1 MDLSTVLNA
10 SEVIGI
16 SRLGSGKYNLVRF
29 EVLESVVTVDGQ
41 NYTATVSS
49 GKLTIA
55 VTKRARFISTVTEKG
70 RSKVI
75 DEVTPDSKTTDV
87 DEALLVLSSVEKNDE
102 SSHESIVNKVVSEVS
117 GHAGKLKVNRIIIHP
132 FARAIIH
139 PFAHLFADL
148 SKPETALEVLKLS
161 EEGLIQC
168 GFEVIRTP
176 FGWFNSLELKAKGH
190 PLSRVARV
198 ISNS

>member
-1 MDLSTVLNA
+1 MLH
-10 SEVIGI
+10 
-16 SRLGSGKYNLVRF
+16 
-29 EVLESVVTVDGQ
+29 VD
-41 NYTATVSS
+41 
-49 GKLTIA
+49 
-55 VTKRARFISTVTEKG
+55 RFISTVSEKG

-75 DEVTPDSKTTDV
+75 EEVTPDSRTTDV
-87 DEALLVLSSVEKNDE
+87 DEALLVLASVEKNDE

-117 GHAGKLKVNRIIIHP
+117 GHARKLKVNRIIL
-132 FARAIIH
+132 H

-148 SKPETALEVLKLS
+148 SKPETALEILKLS
-161 EEGLIQC
+161 EEGLIQR

-198 ISNS
+198 ISSS

>member
-1 MDLSTVLNA
+1 MLH
-10 SEVIGI
+10 
-16 SRLGSGKYNLVRF
+16 
-29 EVLESVVTVDGQ
+29 VD
-41 NYTATVSS
+41 
-49 GKLTIA
+49 
-55 VTKRARFISTVTEKG
+55 RFISTITKKG

-75 DEVTPDSKTTDV
+75 EEVNPDSKTTDV
-87 DEALLVLSSVEKNDE
+87 DEALLVLVSVEKNDE
-102 SSHESIVNKVVSEVS
+102 SSHENVVNNVVSEI
-117 GHAGKLKVNRIIIHP
+117 AGQARKLKVNRIIL
-132 FARAIIH
+132 H

-148 SKPETALEVLKLS
+148 SKPETALEILKLL

-198 ISNS
+198 ISSSKLMGM